1 MTYSYPYL
9 TNIVKKYN
17 EDSLIHDKVS
27 AKMGIEMIETGQW
40 AIDNADK
47 LSIPTLVYHG
57 SADRLTSHHGS
68 ELFAKKAGE
77 IVTYISLEGLYHE
90 THNEPEKLEVFKK
103 IILWLNNLA

>member
-1 MTYSYPYL
+1 
-9 TNIVKKYN
+9 
-17 EDSLIHDKVS
+17 
-27 AKMGIEMIETGQW
+27 MIEAGQW